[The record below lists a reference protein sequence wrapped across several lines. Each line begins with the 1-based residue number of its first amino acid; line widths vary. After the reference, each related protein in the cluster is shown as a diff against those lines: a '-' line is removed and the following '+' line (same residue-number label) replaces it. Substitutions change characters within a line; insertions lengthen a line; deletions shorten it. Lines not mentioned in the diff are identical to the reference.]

1 MEVKYQRIAEVAA
14 LLTKAEAVVLVVLN
28 GKDGSGYSV
37 HASSEFRELLPAIT
51 RHVANKISPEESVS
65 DLRGFASTSDP
76 P

>member
-14 LLTKAEAVVLVVLN
+14 LLTKAEAVVLN

-37 HASSEFRELLPAIT
+37 HASSEFRELLPAII